1 MTATWLVTGGS
12 GFVGPW
18 LRNAIESEP
27 ACAGARIVELP
38 HDVDVRAAD
47 ALAAFVASARPDR
60 VVHLAAQSYVPQ
72 SFADPDT
79 TYAVNFHG
87 TLNLL
92 RALKAAGFSGRMLYV
107 GSSDVYGAVPDA
119 ELPIVET
126 QPLRPRSPYA
136 VSKVAAEALCH
147 QWSATEP
154 MRIVMARPFNHIGP
168 GQSDRFVVSGL
179 ARQITE
185 IRSGRRLPVIDVGNT
200 AATRD
205 FTDVR
210 DVVRAYVDLAERGVA
225 GDTYNVCSG
234 NERSIG
240 ALLDRLVALSGV
252 NVEIR
257 RDAARMRAAEH
268 LRSCGSCAKLGAAVG
283 WRPRHPLDD
292 TLRDMIDHWQR
303 RIEHD

>member
-1 MTATWLVTGGS
+1 
-12 GFVGPW
+12 
-18 LRNAIESEP
+18 
-27 ACAGARIVELP
+27 
-38 HDVDVRAAD
+38 
-47 ALAAFVASARPDR
+47 
-60 VVHLAAQSYVPQ
+60 
-72 SFADPDT
+72 
-79 TYAVNFHG
+79 
-87 TLNLL
+87 
-92 RALKAAGFSGRMLYV
+92 
-107 GSSDVYGAVPDA
+107 
-119 ELPIVET
+119 
-126 QPLRPRSPYA
+126 
-136 VSKVAAEALCH
+136 
-147 QWSATEP
+147 